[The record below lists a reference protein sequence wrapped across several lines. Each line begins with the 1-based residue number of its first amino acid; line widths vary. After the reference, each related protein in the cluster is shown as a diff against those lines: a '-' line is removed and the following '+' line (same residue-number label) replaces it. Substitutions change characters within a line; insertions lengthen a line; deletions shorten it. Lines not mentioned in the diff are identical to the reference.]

1 MKELRIGLLNKSST
15 CYGRDPWP
23 LEAIKAAG
31 WTGGLLI
38 DKST

>member
-1 MKELRIGLLNKSST
+1 MLW
-15 CYGRDPWP
+15 YGKDPWP